1 MATAQELRQ
10 MKPDELT
17 RMIPQQRDALF
28 NLQLKLRTGHL
39 ENTASLGAAKKD
51 IARLATVMREHQLG
65 LKRSAKAASPAAK
78 SEKGAAKA
86 QGKSTRATKA
96 KAK

>member
-1 MATAQELRQ
+1 MATANELRQ

-17 RMIPQQRDALF
+17 RMIDQQRDALF

-65 LKRSAKAASPAAK
+65 LKRATTAAPARK
-78 SEKGAAKA
+78 TEKGAAKA
-86 QGKSTRATKA
+86 QGKSARATKA